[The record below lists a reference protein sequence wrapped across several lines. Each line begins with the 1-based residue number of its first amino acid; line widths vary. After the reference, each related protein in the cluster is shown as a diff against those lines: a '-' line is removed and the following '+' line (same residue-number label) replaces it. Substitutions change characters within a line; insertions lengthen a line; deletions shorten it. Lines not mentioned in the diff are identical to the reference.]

1 MAISLADDL
10 RRIAKGEILSDSWSR
25 DIYSVDASHYTIK
38 PSMIACPLN
47 ESDVEKIC
55 HYCFSKSIPIT
66 ARGAG
71 TGLLGQSLS
80 NGIIIDFTRH
90 MNKILEA
97 GTDYVVVQPGLVKGV
112 LDKELKK
119 ERKFL
124 PPDPASS
131 NYCTV
136 GGMVANNSS
145 GAHCLGYG
153 NTIDFLQ
160 EVRVVYSDGNSRLV
174 NSSRTSAEKEDHRIT
189 DLLRLLSDRR
199 DLISKGYPRVTKNS
213 CGYRLDK
220 VINDK
225 AFLPHK
231 IFAASEGTLGILTS
245 ARLKIIDIPLYRYL
259 IVVGFEDLLSAISVV
274 PLILKYSPVALEML
288 DSTVVR
294 HREENSN
301 INLQFQNEETGCLLF
316 IEFAGD
322 KLAGV
327 EQGFDSCSS
336 KLSDKCTIIES
347 AADELSLIRMWGA
360 RKNALNQAMKLTVGS
375 RKPIGLIED
384 TVVPPDILYDHT
396 QQLLQMYSENKLDY
410 VIYGHA
416 GDGNLHT
423 RPLIEVGSQAE
434 TQLMDHLAIQ
444 LFQRVIKAGGTITGE
459 HGDGLARV
467 KYIESVYGPEIYSLF
482 GEIKKL
488 FDPRSIMNVGKKVI
502 QVRN

>member
-1 MAISLADDL
+1 ML
-10 RRIAKGEILSDSWSR
+10 
-25 DIYSVDASHYTIK
+25 
-38 PSMIACPLN
+38 
-47 ESDVEKIC
+47 
-55 HYCFSKSIPIT
+55 F
-66 ARGAG
+66 
-71 TGLLGQSLS
+71 
-80 NGIIIDFTRH
+80 
-90 MNKILEA
+90 
-97 GTDYVVVQPGLVKGV
+97 
-112 LDKELKK
+112 
-119 ERKFL
+119 
-124 PPDPASS
+124 
-131 NYCTV
+131 
-136 GGMVANNSS
+136 
-145 GAHCLGYG
+145 
-153 NTIDFLQ
+153 
-160 EVRVVYSDGNSRLV
+160 
-174 NSSRTSAEKEDHRIT
+174 
-189 DLLRLLSDRR
+189 
-199 DLISKGYPRVTKNS
+199 
-213 CGYRLDK
+213 RLDE

-225 AFLPHK
+225 AFFHHK

-301 INLQFQNEETGCLLF
+301 INPQFQNEETGCLLF

-322 KLAGV
+322 KLSGV
-327 EQGFDSCSS
+327 EQAFDSCSS

-384 TVVPPDILYDHT
+384 TVVPPDMLYDHT

-434 TQLMDHLAIQ
+434 PQLMDHLAIQ
-444 LFQRVIKAGGTITGE
+444 LQLLLLAQEDEMAKLLMTVPGIGYYSALLIVSEVGDINSLTISFMSSYPSMFLNSTS
-459 HGDGLARV
+459 LRNKSSIIFYPPSSSYKTARCRL
-467 KYIESVYGPEIYSLF
+467 IESHVFL
-482 GEIKKL
+482 
-488 FDPRSIMNVGKKVI
+488 D
-502 QVRN
+502 